1 MADPASPSIAA
12 IHQHPPHP
20 PPQQQQQQQQQKQQK
35 QHSHRPSRLRLACDA
50 CSATKVKCDKARPAC
65 QRCVAHQLLCVYSV
79 SRRHGS
85 QPWYKQTQQRHVQ
98 GQQDATSA
106 LSHAAFFPSP
116 AGNPNRTPAASPS
129 SYFLDP
135 SPPANNNEPF
145 PLHTSASWDDFDFA
159 LYGDHNA
166 LEVFNNNDN
175 DNNYHIVSLSTPS
188 VIGTPSTTSFA
199 ALPESVI
206 RREHNCEAQAS
217 DVLRSLYYCPNYFTQ
232 SSTAATPANI
242 AAHVEAC
249 LAPSVDDKAIPSVDR
264 IILANRTA
272 LASVP
277 DLLDCPC
284 AQYPHLALL
293 YIAILCKAL
302 FWYRVAVCA
311 QGTRIPCADKNSQ
324 TPSAQ
329 HQTAAASS
337 SRSGGVVH
345 MQPANIHL
353 GELQLDADDLAT
365 MQSGIL
371 LRELRKMDKTLQ
383 KLTALDVGWAADDAR
398 SGGKASATHW
408 YRLAMPQICQE
419 LDALIQ
425 MATENRD

>member
-1 MADPASPSIAA
+1 MADPVSSIAA
-12 IHQHPPHP
+12 VHQH
-20 PPQQQQQQQQQKQQK
+20 QQQQQQHS
-35 QHSHRPSRLRLACDA
+35 HSHRPIRLRLACDA

-65 QRCVAHQLLCVYSV
+65 QRCVTHQLPCVYSV

-85 QPWYKQTQQRHVQ
+85 QPWYKQIQQRHVQ
-98 GQQDATSA
+98 GQHDATSA
-106 LSHAAFFPSP
+106 SAGSPNRFLGPSP
-116 AGNPNRTPAASPS
+116 SAR
-129 SYFLDP
+129 
-135 SPPANNNEPF
+135 NNEPF
-145 PLHTSASWDDFDFA
+145 PLHTAASWDEFDFA
-159 LYGDHNA
+159 LYGDYNA

-175 DNNYHIVSLSTPS
+175 DDNNHAVSLSTPS
-188 VIGTPSTTSFA
+188 IIGTPSTTSLA
-199 ALPESVI
+199 ALPESAT
-206 RREHNCEAQAS
+206 RREHDCEAQAS
-217 DVLRSLYYCPNYFTQ
+217 DILRSLYYCPNYFTQ
-232 SSTAATPANI
+232 SSPAATPANT
-242 AAHVEAC
+242 AAHVEAG

-311 QGTRIPCADKNSQ
+311 QGTRTPSADNNDQ

-329 HQTAAASS
+329 HRNAAAPS
-337 SRSGGVVH
+337 SRSGGVIH
-345 MQPANIHL
+345 MQPAKIHL
-353 GELQLDADDLAT
+353 GELQLDADDQAT
-365 MQSGIL
+365 LQSGIL

-383 KLTALDVGWAADDAR
+383 KLTALDVSWAADDAS

-408 YRLAMPQICQE
+408 YRLAMPKICQE
-419 LDALIQ
+419 LDALIH
-425 MATENRD
+425 MATENRG